1 MKVTGLIYSSGHTDK
16 LKGDLGA
23 ISPNKKEVEGFLT
36 VEAKNILTKYTKLA
50 AEKEGIKNLNLLV
63 DRDDTALA
71 ETMQFLQGR
80 TKPTDILIDLHFNA
94 ANGKARGTE
103 VLIPEVY
110 TKEELE
116 IADRISDIIG
126 NVLKTP
132 ERGIIGRADG
142 VKTEASSARKR
153 LGWMRMTG
161 INILIEVEFLDN
173 PDAMEVYH
181 RNKETVWKLV
191 AEYLVGLY
199 KQSLV

>member
-1 MKVTGLIYSSGHTDK
+1 MKITGLIYSSGHTDK

-23 ISPNKKEVEGFLT
+23 ISPDKKQVEGFLT
-36 VEAKNILTKYTKLA
+36 VEAKNLLTKYTKLA
-50 AEKEGIKNLNLLV
+50 AEKEKISNLNLLV

-71 ETMQFLQGR
+71 ETIQFLQGR
-80 TKPTDILIDLHFNA
+80 TKSNDVLLDIHFNA

-103 VLIPEVY
+103 VLIPEIY

-116 IADRISDIIG
+116 IADRISDIFG

-132 ERGIIGRADG
+132 ERGVIGKTDG

-173 PDAMEVYH
+173 PDAMETYH

-199 KQSLV
+199 KQSL